1 MMLKFKSN
9 IKDKISGVYNNTRLT
24 YLEKTEQADALL
36 AEDLKTT
43 QEVMI
48 QAFQVVLD
56 EIREIKRDVTALQ
69 EAQPKILTEF
79 TLD

>member
-9 IKDKISGVYNNTRLT
+9 IKDKISGVYNDTRLT
-24 YLEKTEQADALL
+24 YIEKTEQADALL